1 MSQKLLMDAE
11 AIDRALRRM
20 AHEIIERNPNE
31 TELLFVGILRG
42 GVPLAYQLA
51 KNVNSFSGIRTEVAG
66 LDITL
71 YRDDMPDRSE
81 RPAPSLAV
89 SPEAVTGHTV
99 ILVDDVFCTGRS
111 ARAAME
117 AVIALGRPSSIQLAV
132 LVDRGHRE
140 LPIRGDFVG
149 KNVPTSKQ
157 EEISVRLPEYDGEKA
172 VLLLS

>member
-1 MSQKLLMDAE
+1 MSEKLLMDAE
-11 AIDRALRRM
+11 AVDRTLRRM
-20 AHEIIERNPNE
+20 AHEIIERNPDAA
-31 TELLFVGILRG
+31 ELLFVGIKRG
-42 GVPLAYQLA
+42 GVPLARQLA
-51 KNVNSFSGIRTEVAG
+51 ENVERFSDIRTTVAE

-71 YRDDMPDRSE
+71 YRDDLSVRYE
-81 RPAPSLAV
+81 RPIPSLAV
-89 SPEAVTGHTV
+89 SPEAITGHTI

-117 AVIALGRPSSIQLAV
+117 AIIALGRPAAIQLAV